1 MSVESV
7 IKAHNKQKERAI
19 YVMGGRCQICG
30 YDACK
35 QALEFHHLI
44 PEEKEYTVAQ
54 KTYTKWDDLVLELRK
69 CILVCANCHRE
80 IHSGLIDFIPPNILD
95 EGKVQE
101 ISDMIKAV
109 KNKKLF
115 YCKNCGKEVSYKAD
129 YCPYCAALMKRHV
142 DRPTREVLKK
152 EIRNSSFAAI
162 GRKYGVSDNAIRKW
176 CVSYSLPSRKSEIK
190 LFSSEEWEKI

>member
-1 MSVESV
+1 
-7 IKAHNKQKERAI
+7 
-19 YVMGGRCQICG
+19 
-30 YDACK
+30 
-35 QALEFHHLI
+35 
-44 PEEKEYTVAQ
+44 
-54 KTYTKWDDLVLELRK
+54 
-69 CILVCANCHRE
+69 
-80 IHSGLIDFIPPNILD
+80 
-95 EGKVQE
+95 
-101 ISDMIKAV
+101 MIKAV

-190 LFSSEEWEKI
+190 LFSSEEWEDI